1 MTLDPVA
8 INLKVGFEIHQQLA
22 TKNKLFCNCACEDV
36 KDYQTGFMRKLRP
49 TQSELGDYDP
59 AALFEFRKVRNI
71 KYYASRNSSCLV
83 EADEEPPHGI
93 NKEALKT
100 ALIMCLTLQSKIVD
114 EVHTMRK
121 IVIDG
126 SNTSGFQRTALI
138 GIGGLLNVDGKKV
151 GVQSICIEEDA
162 AKLISDDGLTRS
174 YGLDRLGVPLIE
186 IALKPV
192 GGKPDEIVTVAHT
205 LGRLL
210 RATKRVTR
218 GLGSIRQDINIS
230 IMNGPIVE
238 VKGVQRLEQLAKVIE
253 YEMLRQHGLF
263 LVAQRLKRARKKGE
277 IEVGGKIEDVT
288 DILRKSSSKVV
299 KELLV
304 ADDFRFK
311 AIRVRGFGGIIG
323 FEPYPGI
330 RVGKQLGELVRFYGL
345 GGIFHSDE
353 LPGYGITKEEVSA
366 VVRRLNISSEN
377 DAFIIL
383 GGSTDTL
390 ESTIQ
395 AVTHRLNVVPGGV
408 PAETRAATFDGKTVY
423 SRPRPGAARMY
434 PETDIPPI
442 PIDSSSVTLLSSVV
456 PVPWDEM
463 VNLIA
468 KKYNLNQRL
477 AERVYD
483 SSYFELFQSVVG
495 IAKKTSPT
503 FIASKLTEDL
513 VNFERQGLD
522 TSLLTDEI
530 IIDTF
535 RKVEEGV
542 VGKESVILIF
552 EKIMKKEA
560 VSVEQAIDALGI
572 AALTTS
578 QLEEVIAKIL
588 EDNISTV
595 MQKQMDSLGMLMGRS
610 MAVLRGKA
618 DGQRVNEILKEKL
631 QEMLKHKQYTDSS
644 TRPNTSTEC
653 SN

>member
-1 MTLDPVA
+1 MDPVA

-22 TKNKLFCNCACEDV
+22 TKNKLFCNCDCEDV
-36 KDYQTGFMRKLRP
+36 KDYQTSFMRKLRP

-126 SNTSGFQRTALI
+126 SNPSGFQRTALI
-138 GIGGLLNVDGKKV
+138 GTGGVLNVDGKKV

-263 LVAQRLKRARKKGE
+263 LVAQQLKVARKKGE
-277 IEVGGKIEDVT
+277 IEVGSKIEDVT
-288 DILRKSSSKVV
+288 DVLSQSSSKVV

-304 ADDFRFK
+304 EDDFRFK
-311 AIRVRGFGGIIG
+311 AIQVRGFGGIIG

-330 RVGKQLGELVRFYGL
+330 RVGKQLGEIVRFYGL

-353 LPGYGITKEEVSA
+353 LPGYGITKKEVNA
-366 VVRRLNISSEN
+366 IRRRLNISSEN

-390 ESTIQ
+390 ESAIQ
-395 AVTHRLNVVPGGV
+395 AVIHRLNAVLGGV

-423 SRPRPGAARMY
+423 IRPRPGAARMY

-442 PIDSSSVTLLSSVV
+442 PIDSSSVNLLSSLV
-456 PVPWDEM
+456 PIPWDEM

-477 AERVYD
+477 AEQVYD
-483 SSYFELFQSVVG
+483 SSYFELFQRVVG
-495 IAKKTSPT
+495 IVKKTSPT

-578 QLEEVIAKIL
+578 QLEEVIAKVL

-595 MQKQMDSLGMLMGRS
+595 MQKQMGSLGMLMGRS

>member
-8 INLKVGFEIHQQLA
+8 IKLKVGFEIHQQLA
-22 TKNKLFCNCACEDV
+22 TRNKLFCNCDCEDV
-36 KDYQTGFMRKLRP
+36 KDYQMSFMRKLRP
-49 TQSELGDYDP
+49 TQSELGDYVP
-59 AALFEFRKVRNI
+59 AALFEFKKIRNI
-71 KYYASRNSSCLV
+71 KYYASHNSSCLV

-93 NKEALKT
+93 NEEALKT
-100 ALIMCLTLQSKIVD
+100 ALILCLTLQSKVVD

-162 AKLISDDGLTRS
+162 AKLISDDGLTRN
-174 YGLDRLGVPLIE
+174 YGLDRLGVSLIE
-186 IALKPV
+186 IALEPV
-192 GGKPDEIVTVAHT
+192 CGKPDEIVTVAHT

-230 IMNGPIVE
+230 IMNGSIVE

-263 LVAQRLKRARKKGE
+263 LIAQRLKRDRKADE

-288 DILRKSSSKVV
+288 DILSKSSSKVV
-299 KELLV
+299 KQLLV

-311 AIRVRGFGGIIG
+311 AIRVRGFGGVIG
-323 FEPYPGI
+323 FEPYPSI
-330 RVGKQLGELVRFYGL
+330 RVSKQLGELVRFYGL

-353 LPGYGITKEEVSA
+353 LPNYGITKEEVDE
-366 VVRRLNISSEN
+366 VIRRLNISSEN
-377 DAFIIL
+377 DAFVIV
-383 GGSTDTL
+383 GGSRDKL
-390 ESTIQ
+390 ESAIQ
-395 AVTHRLNVVPGGV
+395 AVIRRLNLVLEGA

-442 PIDSSSVTLLSSVV
+442 PIDSSSVNLLSSMV
-456 PVPWDEM
+456 PISWNEM

-468 KKYNLNQRL
+468 KNYNLNQKL
-477 AERVYD
+477 AEQVYD
-483 SSYFELFQSVVG
+483 SNYFELFQKVVG
-495 IAKKTSPT
+495 IVKKIPPT
-503 FIASKLTEDL
+503 FIVSKLTEDL

-522 TSLLTDEI
+522 TTLLTEEI

-552 EKIMKKEA
+552 EKIMRKEA
-560 VSVEQAIDALGI
+560 ASVEQAIDVLGI
-572 AALTTS
+572 AALTTQ
-578 QLEEVIAKIL
+578 QLEEIIAKIL
-588 EDNISTV
+588 EDNRSTI
-595 MQKQMDSLGMLMGRS
+595 MQKEMGSLGMLMGRS

-631 QEMLKHKQYTDSS
+631 QEMLKSK
-644 TRPNTSTEC
+644 
-653 SN
+653 

>member
-22 TKNKLFCNCACEDV
+22 TKNKLFCNCDCEDV
-36 KDYQTGFMRKLRP
+36 KDYQMSFMRKLRP

-59 AALFEFRKVRNI
+59 AALFEFKKVRNI
-71 KYYASRNSSCLV
+71 KYYASHNSSCLV

-100 ALIMCLTLQSKIVD
+100 ALILCLTLQSKIVD

-138 GIGGLLNVDGKKV
+138 GIGGLLNVNGKKV

-186 IALKPV
+186 IALEPV

-230 IMNGPIVE
+230 IMNGSIVE

-263 LVAQRLKRARKKGE
+263 LIAQRLKRDRKMDE
-277 IEVGGKIEDVT
+277 IEIGGKIEDVT
-288 DILRKSSSKVV
+288 DILSKSSSKVV

-353 LPGYGITKEEVSA
+353 LPNYGITREEVD
-366 VVRRLNISSEN
+366 VVLRRLNISSEN
-377 DAFIIL
+377 DAFVIL
-383 GGSTDTL
+383 GGSRDKL
-390 ESTIQ
+390 ESVIQ
-395 AVTHRLNVVPGGV
+395 AVIRRLNIVLDGV

-442 PIDSSSVTLLSSVV
+442 PVDSSSIDSLSSMV
-456 PVPWDEM
+456 PIPWDEM
-463 VNLIA
+463 VNLTA
-468 KKYNLNQRL
+468 KKYNLNQKL
-477 AERVYD
+477 AEQVYD
-483 SSYFELFQSVVG
+483 SNYFELFQKVVG
-495 IAKKTSPT
+495 IVKKIPPT

-522 TSLLTDEI
+522 TDLLTDEI

-535 RKVEEGV
+535 RKLEEGV

-552 EKIMKKEA
+552 EKIMKQEA
-560 VSVEQAIDALGI
+560 ASVAQAIDVLGI
-572 AALTTS
+572 AGLTTQ
-578 QLEEVIAKIL
+578 QLEEIIAKIL
-588 EDNISTV
+588 EDNISTI
-595 MQKQMDSLGMLMGRS
+595 MQKQMDSLGMLMGRC

-618 DGQRVNEILKEKL
+618 DGQRVNKILKDKLQEILKP
-631 QEMLKHKQYTDSS
+631 KQHTAS
-644 TRPNTSTEC
+644 TPGSKT
-653 SN
+653 

>member
-22 TKNKLFCNCACEDV
+22 TKNKLFCNCDCEDV
-36 KDYQTGFMRKLRP
+36 KDYQMSFMRKLRP

-59 AALFEFRKVRNI
+59 AALFEFKKVRNI
-71 KYYASRNSSCLV
+71 KYYASHNSSCLV

-100 ALIMCLTLQSKIVD
+100 ALILCVTLQSKIVD

-186 IALKPV
+186 IALEPV
-192 GGKPDEIVTVAHT
+192 SGKPDEIVTVAHT

-230 IMNGPIVE
+230 IMNGSIVE

-263 LVAQRLKRARKKGE
+263 LIAQRLKEDRKTDE

-288 DILRKSSSKVV
+288 DILSKSSSKVV

-311 AIRVRGFGGIIG
+311 GIRVRGFGGIIS

-330 RVGKQLGELVRFYGL
+330 RVGKQIGELVRFYGL

-353 LPGYGITKEEVSA
+353 LPNYGITKEEVDA
-366 VVRRLNISSEN
+366 VLNRLNISSKN
-377 DAFIIL
+377 DAFVIL
-383 GGSTDTL
+383 GGSTDKL
-390 ESTIQ
+390 ESAIQ
-395 AVTHRLNVVPGGV
+395 AVIRRLNVVLEGV

-434 PETDIPPI
+434 PETDIPPV
-442 PIDSSSVTLLSSVV
+442 PVDSSSIDLLSSMV
-456 PVPWDEM
+456 PIPWDEM

-468 KKYNLNQRL
+468 KKYNLNQKL
-477 AERVYD
+477 AEQVYD
-483 SSYFELFQSVVG
+483 SNYFGLFQKVVG
-495 IAKKTSPT
+495 IVKKIPPT

-522 TSLLTDEI
+522 TDLLTDEI

-535 RKVEEGV
+535 RKLEEGA

-560 VSVEQAIDALGI
+560 ASVEQAINVLGI
-572 AALTTS
+572 AGLTTQ
-578 QLEEVIAKIL
+578 QLEEIIAKIL
-588 EDNISTV
+588 EDNISTI
-595 MQKQMDSLGMLMGRS
+595 MQKQMGSLGMLMGRS

-618 DGQRVNEILKEKL
+618 DGQRVNKILKDKLQEILKPKR
-631 QEMLKHKQYTDSS
+631 TAS
-644 TRPNTSTEC
+644 TPGSKT
-653 SN
+653 

>member
-1 MTLDPVA
+1 MSF
-8 INLKVGFEIHQQLA
+8 I
-22 TKNKLFCNCACEDV
+22 
-36 KDYQTGFMRKLRP
+36 RKLRP

-59 AALFEFRKVRNI
+59 AALFEFKKVRNI
-71 KYYASRNSSCLV
+71 KYYASHNSSCLV
-83 EADEEPPHGI
+83 EADEEPPHEI

-100 ALIMCLTLQSKIVD
+100 ALILCVTLQSKIVD

-186 IALKPV
+186 IALEPV
-192 GGKPDEIVTVAHT
+192 SGKPDEIVTVAHT

-230 IMNGPIVE
+230 IMNGSIVE

-263 LVAQRLKRARKKGE
+263 LIAQRLKEDRKTDE

-288 DILRKSSSKVV
+288 DILSKSSSKVV

-304 ADDFRFK
+304 VDDFRFK
-311 AIRVRGFGGIIG
+311 GIRVRGFGGIIS

-330 RVGKQLGELVRFYGL
+330 RVGKQIGELVRFYGL

-353 LPGYGITKEEVSA
+353 LPNYGITKEEVDA
-366 VVRRLNISSEN
+366 VLSRLNISSKN
-377 DAFIIL
+377 DAFVIL
-383 GGSTDTL
+383 GGSTDKL
-390 ESTIQ
+390 ESAIQ
-395 AVTHRLNVVPGGV
+395 AVIRRLNVVLEGV

-423 SRPRPGAARMY
+423 IRPRPGAARMY
-434 PETDIPPI
+434 PETDIPPV
-442 PIDSSSVTLLSSVV
+442 PVDSSSIDLLSSMV
-456 PVPWDEM
+456 PIPWDEM

-468 KKYNLNQRL
+468 KKYNLNQKL
-477 AERVYD
+477 AEQVYD
-483 SSYFELFQSVVG
+483 SNYFGLFQKVVG
-495 IAKKTSPT
+495 IVKKIPPT

-522 TSLLTDEI
+522 TDLLTDEI

-535 RKVEEGV
+535 RKLEEGA

-560 VSVEQAIDALGI
+560 ASVEQAINVLGI
-572 AALTTS
+572 AGLTTQ
-578 QLEEVIAKIL
+578 QLEEIIAKIL
-588 EDNISTV
+588 EDNISTI
-595 MQKQMDSLGMLMGRS
+595 MQKQMGSLGMLMGRS

-618 DGQRVNEILKEKL
+618 DGQRVNKILKDKLQEILKPKR
-631 QEMLKHKQYTDSS
+631 TAS
-644 TRPNTSTEC
+644 TPGSKT
-653 SN
+653 

>member
-22 TKNKLFCNCACEDV
+22 TKNKLFCNCDCEDV
-36 KDYQTGFMRKLRP
+36 KDYQMSFMRKLRP

-59 AALFEFRKVRNI
+59 AALFEFKKVRNI
-71 KYYASRNSSCLV
+71 KYYASHNSSCLV

-100 ALIMCLTLQSKIVD
+100 ALILCLTLQSKIVD

-138 GIGGLLNVDGKKV
+138 GIGGLLNVNGKKV

-186 IALKPV
+186 IALEPV
-192 GGKPDEIVTVAHT
+192 GGKPDEIVTVALT

-230 IMNGPIVE
+230 IMNGSIVE

-263 LVAQRLKRARKKGE
+263 LIAQRLKRDRKMDE
-277 IEVGGKIEDVT
+277 IEIGGKIEDVT
-288 DILRKSSSKVV
+288 DILSKSSSKVV

-353 LPGYGITKEEVSA
+353 LPNYGITREEVD
-366 VVRRLNISSEN
+366 VVLRRLNISSEN
-377 DAFIIL
+377 DAFVIL
-383 GGSTDTL
+383 GGSRDKL
-390 ESTIQ
+390 ESVIQ
-395 AVTHRLNVVPGGV
+395 AVIRRLNIVLDGV

-442 PIDSSSVTLLSSVV
+442 PVDSSSIDSLSSMV
-456 PVPWDEM
+456 PIPWDEM
-463 VNLIA
+463 VNLTA
-468 KKYNLNQRL
+468 KKYNLNQKL
-477 AERVYD
+477 AEQVYD
-483 SSYFELFQSVVG
+483 SNYFELFQKVVG
-495 IAKKTSPT
+495 IVKKIPPT

-522 TSLLTDEI
+522 TDLLTDEI

-535 RKVEEGV
+535 RKLEEGV

-552 EKIMKKEA
+552 EKIMKQEA
-560 VSVEQAIDALGI
+560 ASVAQAIDVLGI
-572 AALTTS
+572 AGLTTQ
-578 QLEEVIAKIL
+578 QLEEIIAKIL
-588 EDNISTV
+588 EDNISTI
-595 MQKQMDSLGMLMGRS
+595 MQKQMDSLGMLMGRC

-618 DGQRVNEILKEKL
+618 DGQRVNKILKDKLQEILKP
-631 QEMLKHKQYTDSS
+631 KQHTAS
-644 TRPNTSTEC
+644 TPGSKT
-653 SN
+653 

>member
-1 MTLDPVA
+1 VTLDPVA

-22 TKNKLFCNCACEDV
+22 TKNKLFCNCDCEDV
-36 KDYQTGFMRKLRP
+36 KDYQMSFMRKLRP

-59 AALFEFRKVRNI
+59 AALFEFKKVRNI
-71 KYYASRNSSCLV
+71 KYYASHNSSCLV

-93 NKEALKT
+93 NKEALNT
-100 ALIMCLTLQSKIVD
+100 ALILCVTLQSKIVD

-186 IALKPV
+186 IALEPV
-192 GGKPDEIVTVAHT
+192 SGKPDEIVTVAHT

-230 IMNGPIVE
+230 IMNGSIVE

-263 LVAQRLKRARKKGE
+263 LIAQRLKEDRKTDE

-288 DILRKSSSKVV
+288 DILSKSSSKVV

-311 AIRVRGFGGIIG
+311 GIRVRGFGGIIS

-330 RVGKQLGELVRFYGL
+330 RVGKQIGELVRFYGL

-353 LPGYGITKEEVSA
+353 LPNYGITKEEVDA
-366 VVRRLNISSEN
+366 VLNRLNISSKN
-377 DAFIIL
+377 DAFVIL
-383 GGSTDTL
+383 GGSTDKL
-390 ESTIQ
+390 ESAIQ
-395 AVTHRLNVVPGGV
+395 AVIRRLNVVLEGV

-434 PETDIPPI
+434 PETDIPPV
-442 PIDSSSVTLLSSVV
+442 PVDSSSIDLLSSMV
-456 PVPWDEM
+456 PIPWDEM

-468 KKYNLNQRL
+468 KKYNLNQKL
-477 AERVYD
+477 AEQVYD
-483 SSYFELFQSVVG
+483 SNYFGLFQKVVG
-495 IAKKTSPT
+495 IVKKIPPT

-522 TSLLTDEI
+522 TDLLTDEI

-535 RKVEEGV
+535 RKLEEGA

-560 VSVEQAIDALGI
+560 ASVEQAINVLGI
-572 AALTTS
+572 AGLTTQ
-578 QLEEVIAKIL
+578 QLEEIIARIL
-588 EDNISTV
+588 EDNISTI
-595 MQKQMDSLGMLMGRS
+595 MQKQMGSLGMLMGRS

-618 DGQRVNEILKEKL
+618 DGQRVNKILKDKLQEILKPKR
-631 QEMLKHKQYTDSS
+631 TAS
-644 TRPNTSTEC
+644 TPGSKT
-653 SN
+653 